1 MLATQLQLAT
11 GPVTWGVDFA
21 DAPSNLPWEQVLD
34 QIASSGL
41 GALELGP
48 VGYLPE
54 DPERLAGALRSRG
67 LRAVGSFV
75 FDDFHEPAKREQIL
89 AVSERACSA
98 IAAAGGTVLVIIDRP
113 GGERVRTAGRSDAA
127 PRMTGDPWLRMVDLV
142 DEVGALAR
150 AHGLRPA
157 FHPHAGSWVE
167 FEDEIERLLEDAT
180 VGLCLDLGHAAFAG
194 IDADRAL
201 AVWSERLVHLHLKDV
216 DPDVVAAVRRER
228 LDFWQAVGAS
238 VFCPL
243 GDGVVDLAAVAASL
257 ERQGYEGFATI
268 EQDRRP
274 GGGDP
279 LADLERSL
287 AALARAGIAAASG
300 SPSQVKERAE

>member
-1 MLATQLQLAT
+1 MSATELHLAT

-21 DAPSNLPWEQVLD
+21 DAPANPPWEQVLD
-34 QIASSGL
+34 QIASSEL

-54 DPERLAGALRSRG
+54 DPEQLAGALRSRE

-75 FDDFHEPAKREQIL
+75 FDDFHDPARREQIL
-89 AVSERACSA
+89 AVAERACRV
-98 IAAAGGTVLVIIDRP
+98 IAAAGGAVLVIIDRP
-113 GGERVRTAGRSDAA
+113 SGERVQTAGRSDAA
-127 PRMTGDPWLRMVDLV
+127 PRMHAERWLRMVDLI

-157 FHPHAGSWVE
+157 FHPHAGSWIE
-167 FEDEIERLLEDAT
+167 FEDEIERLLEGAA
-180 VGLCLDLGHAAFAG
+180 VGFCLDLGHAAFAG
-194 IDADRAL
+194 IGAERAL
-201 AVWSERLVHLHLKDV
+201 AAWSERLVHLHLKDV
-216 DPDVVAAVRRER
+216 DPDVLATVRRDR
-228 LDFWQAVGAS
+228 LDFWEAVGAS

-243 GDGVVDLAAVAASL
+243 GDGVVDFAAVAACL
-257 ERQGYEGFATI
+257 ERQGYEGYATI
-268 EQDRRP
+268 EQDRLP

-287 AALARAGIAAASG
+287 AALAAAGIVAAPGPFAG
-300 SPSQVKERAE
+300 GRAE